1 MTLKVFE
8 SFTGYGSQSIALENI
23 GIDYEVVATSEIDK
37 YAIIAYDALHRHNMN
52 TEVEQKTKE
61 EMVEYLQNKRI
72 AWDSK
77 KEKCMLPKSEK
88 QIRQLYEAC
97 VRSKNLGDISN
108 IKVEDI
114 PKHDLFTVSS
124 PCTDFSVAGKTK
136 GAMWTCKKCET
147 KFNPFE
153 TNFTSKCPNCGSEE
167 ITKTASSLLVE
178 CSKIIQYC
186 RPKFIF
192 MENVKNLVG
201 KKFKPFFDKWC
212 EYLESLGY
220 TNYYSVLNGKDFGIP
235 QNRERVF
242 MISIHGE
249 HTPYEFPKGFP
260 LKLRLKD
267 MLEDKVDEKY
277 YLPQEMH
284 DRFLAFPK
292 NRLNNE
298 DLEVIGTTAPNP
310 YDKEGN
316 IIYDK
321 CTSAW
326 CYSPDKC
333 ISTLS
338 ARDYKQPKQIVES
351 NNDKFVSKKYE
362 EFIDKNGYI
371 PEMFNPYNCKEVTD
385 ISPTQTTQ
393 CGSTTSSATVLKTET
408 DRVIVEG
415 NASKN
420 PKSQANQVVSDEGIS
435 MTLCSGTHGYA
446 MGYVK
451 ESKDSAKIIEH
462 KLMQNVK
469 VRKYKVDIEKLK
481 EILKVQKQKLGLTI
495 NDISNTLNVNKT
507 TVEHWFRSDDCF
519 SIPDAEIWLDLKK
532 LLQIDTDEF
541 MDKSIME
548 FEIKPNEY
556 DMTNRVYDEN
566 GISPTLTCTGES
578 GAKKVLQYIEEL
590 KPIKLNEKENFQF
603 KKSGENI
610 IGELSGELWDSR
622 HEQTRRVYDTNT
634 ISPTI
639 PTSQGGGVCPKIL
652 VEKLGNIYPSNG
664 QNGNIYSSNG
674 ISPTISA
681 GTGIKGNG
689 IGSNNAPK
697 ILIDKL
703 NFVGGIGEK
712 DWAGDG
718 KKLSRNY
725 PQGNRV
731 YDENGIAC
739 SQTSNGGGLGGPT
752 GLYLTDNKDINPIRL
767 GGVFDDEK
775 SRHQAGSVR
784 DKEQLS
790 PTLDTAQGGYREPC
804 IVEKVQLK
812 NSDIELT
819 QEELPC
825 CVASRGRNVDNPSRR
840 IAGDDLEQR
849 LEPNRND
856 CTNTLT
862 SVSKDNYVMQRNF
875 RIRRLTCR
883 ECFRLMGLKDYQID
897 LIQNAKISD
906 TQQYKMAGNS
916 IIVDVLEYI
925 FSNLFKGTDL

>member
-1 MTLKVFE
+1 MTLKIFE
-8 SFTGYGSQSIALENI
+8 SFSGYGSQSIALENI

-220 TNYYSVLNGKDFGIP
+220 TNYYSILNGKDFGIP

-260 LKLRLKD
+260 LELRLKD

-310 YDKEGN
+310 YDKNGN

-362 EFIDKNGYI
+362 EFID
-371 PEMFNPYNCKEVTD
+371 TD
-385 ISPTQTTQ
+385 
-393 CGSTTSSATVLKTET
+393 
-408 DRVIVEG
+408 
-415 NASKN
+415 
-420 PKSQANQVVSDEGIS
+420 
-435 MTLCSGTHGYA
+435 
-446 MGYVK
+446 
-451 ESKDSAKIIEH
+451 
-462 KLMQNVK
+462 
-469 VRKYKVDIEKLK
+469 
-481 EILKVQKQKLGLTI
+481 
-495 NDISNTLNVNKT
+495 
-507 TVEHWFRSDDCF
+507 
-519 SIPDAEIWLDLKK
+519 
-532 LLQIDTDEF
+532 
-541 MDKSIME
+541 
-548 FEIKPNEY
+548 
-556 DMTNRVYDEN
+556 
-566 GISPTLTCTGES
+566 
-578 GAKKVLQYIEEL
+578 
-590 KPIKLNEKENFQF
+590 
-603 KKSGENI
+603 
-610 IGELSGELWDSR
+610 
-622 HEQTRRVYDTNT
+622 T

>member
-1 MTLKVFE
+1 MTLKIFE
-8 SFTGYGSQSIALENI
+8 SFSGYGSQSIALENI

-37 YAIIAYDALHRHNMN
+37 YAIIAYDALHRHDMN

-61 EMVEYLQNKRI
+61 EMVEYLQSKRI

-77 KEKCMLPKSEK
+77 KEKCILPKSEK

-178 CSKIIQYC
+178 CSKIIQHC

-310 YDKEGN
+310 YDKNGN

-385 ISPTQTTQ
+385 ISPTQ

-495 NDISNTLNVNKT
+495 KDISNTLNINKT

-556 DMTNRVYDEN
+556 DMT
-566 GISPTLTCTGES
+566 
-578 GAKKVLQYIEEL
+578 
-590 KPIKLNEKENFQF
+590 
-603 KKSGENI
+603 
-610 IGELSGELWDSR
+610 
-622 HEQTRRVYDTNT
+622 
-634 ISPTI
+634 
-639 PTSQGGGVCPKIL
+639 
-652 VEKLGNIYPSNG
+652 
-664 QNGNIYSSNG
+664 
-674 ISPTISA
+674 
-681 GTGIKGNG
+681 
-689 IGSNNAPK
+689 
-697 ILIDKL
+697 
-703 NFVGGIGEK
+703 
-712 DWAGDG
+712 
-718 KKLSRNY
+718 
-725 PQGNRV
+725 NRV

-916 IIVDVLEYI
+916 IVVDVLEYI

>member
-8 SFTGYGSQSIALENI
+8 SFSGYGSQSIALENI

-61 EMVEYLQNKRI
+61 EMVEYLQSKRI

-153 TNFTSKCPNCGSEE
+153 TNFTSKCPNCGSGE

-260 LKLRLKD
+260 LELRLKD

-310 YDKEGN
+310 YDKNGN

-362 EFIDKNGYI
+362 EFID
-371 PEMFNPYNCKEVTD
+371 TD
-385 ISPTQTTQ
+385 
-393 CGSTTSSATVLKTET
+393 
-408 DRVIVEG
+408 
-415 NASKN
+415 
-420 PKSQANQVVSDEGIS
+420 
-435 MTLCSGTHGYA
+435 
-446 MGYVK
+446 
-451 ESKDSAKIIEH
+451 
-462 KLMQNVK
+462 
-469 VRKYKVDIEKLK
+469 
-481 EILKVQKQKLGLTI
+481 
-495 NDISNTLNVNKT
+495 
-507 TVEHWFRSDDCF
+507 
-519 SIPDAEIWLDLKK
+519 
-532 LLQIDTDEF
+532 
-541 MDKSIME
+541 
-548 FEIKPNEY
+548 
-556 DMTNRVYDEN
+556 
-566 GISPTLTCTGES
+566 
-578 GAKKVLQYIEEL
+578 
-590 KPIKLNEKENFQF
+590 
-603 KKSGENI
+603 
-610 IGELSGELWDSR
+610 
-622 HEQTRRVYDTNT
+622 T

-883 ECFRLMGLKDYQID
+883 ECLD
-897 LIQNAKISD
+897 
-906 TQQYKMAGNS
+906 
-916 IIVDVLEYI
+916 
-925 FSNLFKGTDL
+925 

>member
-1 MTLKVFE
+1 
-8 SFTGYGSQSIALENI
+8 
-23 GIDYEVVATSEIDK
+23 
-37 YAIIAYDALHRHNMN
+37 
-52 TEVEQKTKE
+52 
-61 EMVEYLQNKRI
+61 
-72 AWDSK
+72 
-77 KEKCMLPKSEK
+77 
-88 QIRQLYEAC
+88 
-97 VRSKNLGDISN
+97 
-108 IKVEDI
+108 
-114 PKHDLFTVSS
+114 
-124 PCTDFSVAGKTK
+124 
-136 GAMWTCKKCET
+136 
-147 KFNPFE
+147 
-153 TNFTSKCPNCGSEE
+153 
-167 ITKTASSLLVE
+167 
-178 CSKIIQYC
+178 
-186 RPKFIF
+186 

-351 NNDKFVSKKYE
+351 
-362 EFIDKNGYI
+362 
-371 PEMFNPYNCKEVTD
+371 
-385 ISPTQTTQ
+385 
-393 CGSTTSSATVLKTET
+393 ET
-408 DRVIVEG
+408 DKVIVEG

-420 PKSQANQVVSDEGIS
+420 PKSQANQVISKEGVS

-495 NDISNTLNVNKT
+495 NDISNILNVNKT

-532 LLQIDTDEF
+532 LLQINTDEF

-556 DMTNRVYDEN
+556 DMT
-566 GISPTLTCTGES
+566 
-578 GAKKVLQYIEEL
+578 
-590 KPIKLNEKENFQF
+590 
-603 KKSGENI
+603 
-610 IGELSGELWDSR
+610 
-622 HEQTRRVYDTNT
+622 
-634 ISPTI
+634 
-639 PTSQGGGVCPKIL
+639 
-652 VEKLGNIYPSNG
+652 
-664 QNGNIYSSNG
+664 
-674 ISPTISA
+674 
-681 GTGIKGNG
+681 
-689 IGSNNAPK
+689 
-697 ILIDKL
+697 
-703 NFVGGIGEK
+703 
-712 DWAGDG
+712 
-718 KKLSRNY
+718 
-725 PQGNRV
+725 NRV

-875 RIRRLTCR
+875 RIRRLTCQ

>member
-1 MTLKVFE
+1 VTLKVFE
-8 SFTGYGSQSIALENI
+8 SFSGYGSQSIALENI

-260 LKLRLKD
+260 LELRLKD

-310 YDKEGN
+310 YDKNGN

-362 EFIDKNGYI
+362 EFID
-371 PEMFNPYNCKEVTD
+371 TD
-385 ISPTQTTQ
+385 
-393 CGSTTSSATVLKTET
+393 
-408 DRVIVEG
+408 
-415 NASKN
+415 
-420 PKSQANQVVSDEGIS
+420 
-435 MTLCSGTHGYA
+435 
-446 MGYVK
+446 
-451 ESKDSAKIIEH
+451 
-462 KLMQNVK
+462 
-469 VRKYKVDIEKLK
+469 
-481 EILKVQKQKLGLTI
+481 
-495 NDISNTLNVNKT
+495 
-507 TVEHWFRSDDCF
+507 
-519 SIPDAEIWLDLKK
+519 
-532 LLQIDTDEF
+532 
-541 MDKSIME
+541 
-548 FEIKPNEY
+548 
-556 DMTNRVYDEN
+556 
-566 GISPTLTCTGES
+566 
-578 GAKKVLQYIEEL
+578 
-590 KPIKLNEKENFQF
+590 
-603 KKSGENI
+603 
-610 IGELSGELWDSR
+610 
-622 HEQTRRVYDTNT
+622 T

>member
-8 SFTGYGSQSIALENI
+8 SFSGYGSQSIALENI

-260 LKLRLKD
+260 LELRLKD

-310 YDKEGN
+310 YDKNGN

-362 EFIDKNGYI
+362 EFID
-371 PEMFNPYNCKEVTD
+371 TD
-385 ISPTQTTQ
+385 
-393 CGSTTSSATVLKTET
+393 
-408 DRVIVEG
+408 
-415 NASKN
+415 
-420 PKSQANQVVSDEGIS
+420 
-435 MTLCSGTHGYA
+435 
-446 MGYVK
+446 
-451 ESKDSAKIIEH
+451 
-462 KLMQNVK
+462 
-469 VRKYKVDIEKLK
+469 
-481 EILKVQKQKLGLTI
+481 
-495 NDISNTLNVNKT
+495 
-507 TVEHWFRSDDCF
+507 
-519 SIPDAEIWLDLKK
+519 
-532 LLQIDTDEF
+532 
-541 MDKSIME
+541 
-548 FEIKPNEY
+548 
-556 DMTNRVYDEN
+556 
-566 GISPTLTCTGES
+566 
-578 GAKKVLQYIEEL
+578 
-590 KPIKLNEKENFQF
+590 
-603 KKSGENI
+603 
-610 IGELSGELWDSR
+610 
-622 HEQTRRVYDTNT
+622 T